1 MDTSKILQQCLHHQF
16 IPPGSSDLE
25 GGSSAGQDVSPG
37 SIHIWSARYIDLDP
51 CYHALSPLLTRSE
64 RETADTF
71 RQPSDARCSE
81 LRYGLLRIIL
91 GEFTGFE
98 PGELVII
105 KSETGKPSLVLPLGY
120 PVVSFS
126 TSHTKEMVA
135 IGITKNNNIGIDI
148 VKMDRRYPFQD
159 TAEYLFSDEE
169 KALIEGTEPNQRY
182 MQFFRIWALKEALL
196 KATGGTVQMMSDLD
210 VSGVIHNSFVHDF
223 CSITCQDVQCQFFIH
238 EFGCGPEHHC
248 AIAVNLAK

>member
-1 MDTSKILQQCLHHQF
+1 MDTRKIMQRCLHHQF
-16 IPPGSSDLE
+16 LPPGSSDLE
-25 GGSSAGQDVSPG
+25 GGSSGGQDVSAG
-37 SIHIWSARYIDLDP
+37 SIHIWSARYIDLDS
-51 CYHALSPLLTRSE
+51 CYPALSPLLTKSE

-71 RQPSDARCSE
+71 REPADARCSE

-98 PGELVII
+98 PRELVII
-105 KSETGKPSLVLPLGY
+105 KSENGKPSLVLPRGY

-126 TSHTKEMVA
+126 TSHTKERVA
-135 IGITKNNNIGIDI
+135 IGIIKNNNIGIDI

-159 TAEYLFSDEE
+159 TAEYLFSDKE
-169 KALIEGTEPNQRY
+169 KALIEGTEPNQQYR
-182 MQFFRIWALKEALL
+182 QFFRIWALKEALL
-196 KATGGTVQMMSDLD
+196 KASGGTVQMMSDLD